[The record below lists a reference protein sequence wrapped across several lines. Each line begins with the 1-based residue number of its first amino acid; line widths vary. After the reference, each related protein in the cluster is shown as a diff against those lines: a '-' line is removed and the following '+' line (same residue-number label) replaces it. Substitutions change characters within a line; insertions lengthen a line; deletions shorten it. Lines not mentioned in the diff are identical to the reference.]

1 VFNGYH
7 ERKFPER
14 AALLAEEIEATHPDV
29 VGLQEA
35 VMVRTDTPADGP
47 APPATPAEQVSLD
60 YLQILLAKLQALG
73 LNYTPVVESN
83 NWNIEV
89 PADKDSPPNGPDFD
103 LRHTDRIA
111 TLIRTD
117 QNSDL
122 KVLRTNSAHF
132 KSTSNCKLPTATGQ
146 QIEIVR
152 GWTSVD
158 LSIRGKAVRLIN
170 THLDGDCIAPQ
181 AKLHFSTGPGSGNS
195 PGPGEGGAGSGP
207 SGNPSRRSKLRSRRK
222 RDSDLRQPA

>member
-1 VFNGYH
+1 
-7 ERKFPER
+7 
-14 AALLAEEIEATHPDV
+14 
-29 VGLQEA
+29 
-35 VMVRTDTPADGP
+35 MVRTDTPADGP

-60 YLQILLAKLQALG
+60 YLQILLDALEDQE
-73 LNYTPVVESN
+73 LNYTAVVHSD
-83 NWNIEV
+83 NWDIEV
-89 PADKDSPPNGPDFD
+89 PADENADGRPDFD

-111 TLIRTD
+111 ILIRTD

-122 KVLRTNSAHF
+122 KVLGTNSGHF
-132 KSTSNCKLPTATGQ
+132 KPTSNCKLPTATGQ